1 MNKAFSLSLSALAL
15 ALAAAGLGGCVPAAV
30 VGGAVG
36 AGALL
41 VHADRRSGQTQRAD
55 SAIEAAAH
63 DSVVRLLDGRGHVN
77 ITSYYRKVLI
87 AGEVPTEQD
96 RQQVEAQVRATPDVQ
111 GVYNELAV
119 MPDSTAWQRS
129 NDTLITSR
137 VRTRLMG
144 QNGVPAGSIKVTT
157 ERGTTYIMGRLTAS
171 EAALATEVTRQTD
184 GVQRVVRIIDLIAD
198 EYGSGAVTTGM
209 GSGAA
214 APAPGSLGTPVGT
227 SVGTPVGGTLGATAG
242 AAASAAEGVVS
253 SPVTQ
258 PVIVQPPQTIEVQTL
273 PPVR

>member
-1 MNKAFSLSLSALAL
+1 MNKAFTLSVSALCL

-41 VHADRRSGQTQRAD
+41 VHADRRSGQTQQAD

-63 DSVVRLLDGRGHVN
+63 ESVVRLLGGRGHVN

-96 RQQVEAQVRATPDVQ
+96 RQQVEAQVRAVPDVQ

-119 MPDSTAWQRS
+119 MPDSTTWQRS
-129 NDTLITSR
+129 NDALVTSR

-157 ERGTTYIMGRLTAS
+157 ERGTTYLMGRLTAS

-198 EYGSGAVTTGM
+198 EYGSGAVTTGL
-209 GSGAA
+209 GS
-214 APAPGSLGTPVGT
+214 PAQMPASTGLGSP
-227 SVGTPVGGTLGATAG
+227 VGTPVGAAAGTPVISGP